1 LWGGVQSGAASEGY
15 TDTVNVWIGIGVG
28 LVALAAIGVVYQ
40 RIGIARD
47 RKTVFAPGRMVSV
60 GTHRLHV
67 VEAGE
72 AGPTV
77 VFEAA
82 LGASSISWALVQSQ
96 IARLTR
102 TLAYDRA
109 GMGFSELGPEPRT
122 VERIVDEMHAVLEA
136 TGALKPYVLVGHSYG
151 GMSCRLF
158 AAKYPEEV
166 AGMVL
171 LDPAQ
176 AELWRAPTKE
186 QRRKLW
192 AGAMLARRG
201 AMIAH
206 MGIARLTS
214 ALVHRGARRSAKM
227 TAAVM
232 SGGILAGRS
241 ERIIAP
247 LERVPVELR
256 PMLATFWTQARYYK
270 SLASQIAHMRESAEQ
285 VMGTVFR
292 ADLPLTVLSA
302 SSMPA
307 DEMEQNRELAARST
321 RGRHEVVEDSG
332 HWIQLDQ
339 PQLVI
344 SAIREMLEQVRQSAA
359 LSS

>member
-1 LWGGVQSGAASEGY
+1 
-15 TDTVNVWIGIGVG
+15 
-28 LVALAAIGVVYQ
+28 
-40 RIGIARD
+40 
-47 RKTVFAPGRMVSV
+47 MVSL

-67 VEAGE
+67 MEAGKG
-72 AGPTV
+72 APTV

-82 LGASSISWALVQSQ
+82 LGASAISWALVQPE
-96 IARLTR
+96 IAQLTR
-102 TLAYDRA
+102 TVAYDRA

-122 VERIVDEMHAVLEA
+122 VGRIVEEMHAVLEA
-136 TGALKPYVLVGHSYG
+136 IGAVKPYVLVGHSYG

-158 AAKYPEEV
+158 AAKFPEEV

-176 AELWRAPTKE
+176 AELWRAPTRE

-206 MGIARLTS
+206 LGIARLTA
-214 ALVHRGARRSAKM
+214 ALVHRGARRSAKI
-227 TAAVM
+227 TATVM

-247 LERVPVELR
+247 VERVPVELR

-270 SLASQIAHMRESAEQ
+270 SLASQIAHMKESAEQ
-285 VMGTVFR
+285 VMGTEFR

-302 SSMPA
+302 SSMPQH
-307 DEMEQNRELAARST
+307 EMEQNRELAGRST
-321 RGRHEVVEDSG
+321 RGRHQVVEGSG
-332 HWIQLDQ
+332 HWVQLDQ
-339 PQLVI
+339 PQVVI
-344 SAIREMLEQVRQSAA
+344 GAIKEMLERVQHEDS
-359 LSS
+359 